1 MENLLDI
8 NNLSQNDNS
17 LQNYLKLN
25 NINYN
30 FNKNDYTI
38 QTFNNNKGILNI
50 NNNQYDF
57 FTKFCPLVDPIKF
70 ISNSYNEQKVES
82 NISIDYNNI
91 LNNKDYFLPLHN
103 DSNYE
108 NNMKKLKNKINYPM
122 NCAYIDSFFTILT
135 NQINNKIYFPHNIK
149 IYDTFTCVKNN
160 FSIDIGDSI
169 DCIDG
174 DNDVLKNVKN
184 NFVTFNDPNI
194 QEMYI
199 NSNHISIDSLDDDD
213 FFNDSKKKKPKL
225 NLNNT
230 EEIKISFDEIND
242 SESLSNNKDNT
253 EDLTEFNISFDSI
266 SDDNTKILYN
276 QDDESTSIED
286 DNSNESFTDDESIES
301 IELINSC
308 PDEDNDN
315 FNEDENEDNEDNE
328 DDEDCE
334 SSIYDENDEDDEED
348 PEVFIKIKQIPV
360 QTIIMEKYENT
371 LDDLLENEEIDMNE
385 LKSALFQIVMIL
397 LIYQKAYKFTHN
409 DLHTNNIMYNDTDIE
424 FLYYKIDNKIFK
436 VPTFGKIYKII
447 DFGRSI
453 FIYDKINFASDS
465 FNKNED
471 ADTQYN
477 CEPFFDENFKR
488 IDNNF
493 SFDLCRLGCSL
504 FDFFIDDIDDVNDLT
519 EDDEVI
525 KLIVDWVTDDNNK
538 NILYKSNG
546 ETRYPGFKIYKM
558 IARNV
563 HNHIPENEI
572 NKPLFNE
579 YIIQNKK
586 NIKKILSKKKIINID
601 EI

>member
-184 NFVTFNDPNI
+184 NF
-194 QEMYI
+194 M
-199 NSNHISIDSLDDDD
+199 
-213 FFNDSKKKKPKL
+213 
-225 NLNNT
+225 
-230 EEIKISFDEIND
+230 
-242 SESLSNNKDNT
+242 
-253 EDLTEFNISFDSI
+253 
-266 SDDNTKILYN
+266 
-276 QDDESTSIED
+276 
-286 DNSNESFTDDESIES
+286 
-301 IELINSC
+301 SC
-308 PDEDNDN
+308 
-315 FNEDENEDNEDNE
+315 
-328 DDEDCE
+328 
-334 SSIYDENDEDDEED
+334 
-348 PEVFIKIKQIPV
+348 
-360 QTIIMEKYENT
+360 
-371 LDDLLENEEIDMNE
+371 
-385 LKSALFQIVMIL
+385 
-397 LIYQKAYKFTHN
+397 
-409 DLHTNNIMYNDTDIE
+409 
-424 FLYYKIDNKIFK
+424 
-436 VPTFGKIYKII
+436 
-447 DFGRSI
+447 
-453 FIYDKINFASDS
+453 
-465 FNKNED
+465 
-471 ADTQYN
+471 
-477 CEPFFDENFKR
+477 
-488 IDNNF
+488 
-493 SFDLCRLGCSL
+493 
-504 FDFFIDDIDDVNDLT
+504 
-519 EDDEVI
+519 
-525 KLIVDWVTDDNNK
+525 
-538 NILYKSNG
+538 
-546 ETRYPGFKIYKM
+546 
-558 IARNV
+558 
-563 HNHIPENEI
+563 
-572 NKPLFNE
+572 
-579 YIIQNKK
+579 
-586 NIKKILSKKKIINID
+586 
-601 EI
+601 